1 MVPTSTDWHIRGG
14 LGPRAKPWPAGLDPQ
29 TISDNPRPRRVPYL
43 DAVNFPGAQA
53 GGPAS
58 FFVFGTPRKTPMNN
72 PVRFATGWL
81 LAVLFMKVSLNGEDM
96 VVGAGIYTGE

>member
-1 MVPTSTDWHIRGG
+1 
-14 LGPRAKPWPAGLDPQ
+14 
-29 TISDNPRPRRVPYL
+29 
-43 DAVNFPGAQA
+43 
-53 GGPAS
+53 
-58 FFVFGTPRKTPMNN
+58 MNN